1 MQGESNRILH
11 KKLKYICNVCTY
23 FKNFLCIILLDHHEC
38 ILSSHVLL
46 VVLHDLPLQ
55 LVVLLRNEL
64 VGREVRV
71 VGVILDD
78 VVSAFG

>member
-1 MQGESNRILH
+1 M
-11 KKLKYICNVCTY
+11 
-23 FKNFLCIILLDHHEC
+23 
-38 ILSSHVLL
+38 LL
-46 VVLHDLPLQ
+46 VVLHDLPLE

-78 VVSAFG
+78 VVTALG

>member
-1 MQGESNRILH
+1 M
-11 KKLKYICNVCTY
+11 
-23 FKNFLCIILLDHHEC
+23 
-38 ILSSHVLL
+38 LL

>member
-1 MQGESNRILH
+1 MMLEILTS
-11 KKLKYICNVCTY
+11 KLQN
-23 FKNFLCIILLDHHEC
+23 
-38 ILSSHVLL
+38 SHVLL
-46 VVLHDLPLQ
+46 MVFHNLPLQ
-55 LVVLLRNEL
+55 LAVLLRNEL